1 MLRKRSR
8 RVSTNAAAISSPV
21 QMPWKRFW
29 NFVKPLRMQLVRTAQ
44 PKHKINLLSLS
55 TEAGGPDVG
64 HLVCSINSMQFVR
77 TAQFKHK
84 HLLALYSHSPRRT
97 GGPQAPASG
106 ALVLYRNTNTTGW
119 KFRITEVVVFFLMKR
134 KLSPPPPT
142 NKILRVYFRGIPI
155 QQVESSGLQ

>member
-1 MLRKRSR
+1 
-8 RVSTNAAAISSPV
+8 
-21 QMPWKRFW
+21 
-29 NFVKPLRMQLVRTAQ
+29 MQLVRTAQ

-55 TEAGGPDVG
+55 TEAGAPDVG

-106 ALVLYRNTNTTGW
+106 ALVNSNNTKRALYTNMQYKYNVDTHIHTYI
-119 KFRITEVVVFFLMKR
+119 KVFLCFLFH
-134 KLSPPPPT
+134 
-142 NKILRVYFRGIPI
+142 YWHRGHLIKEI
-155 QQVESSGLQ
+155 

>member
-84 HLLALYSHSPRRT
+84 HLLVLYSHSPRRT

-106 ALVLYRNTNTTGW
+106 ALVYIYCCMVWWHYYRVLLLSFKICTALSFDLYYYCLVAPAWRSN
-119 KFRITEVVVFFLMKR
+119 
-134 KLSPPPPT
+134 
-142 NKILRVYFRGIPI
+142 
-155 QQVESSGLQ
+155 